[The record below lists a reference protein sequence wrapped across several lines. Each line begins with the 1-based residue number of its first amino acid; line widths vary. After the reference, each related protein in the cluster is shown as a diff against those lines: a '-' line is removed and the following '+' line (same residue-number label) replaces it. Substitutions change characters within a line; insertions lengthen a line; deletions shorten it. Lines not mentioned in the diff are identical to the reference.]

1 MAILQRDPHTVPQA
15 PATHVVDVTEATFE
29 VEVVQ
34 ASFKVPVIL
43 DLWAEWC
50 QPCKQLSPVL
60 EALAAEGEG
69 QWRLAKIDV
78 DKAPQLAQYFGAQ
91 SIPMVVAIYQGQP
104 IHEFAGALPKPKIQ
118 QWLKEIFKAVGL
130 VLKGPIVEPPIP
142 TEPAAAE
149 AYFRKRLQARAD
161 DCKAKLGL
169 GRLLLARGE
178 VAEAEKMLDE
188 IPGTAPEFNAA
199 RATLALKGL
208 LAEVGAAG
216 GETAVRERLASA
228 PDDPEAAYL
237 VALADATAGAYAKGL
252 APLIGLV
259 QTQPEPLRARAK
271 KACATLFEAAGRNDE
286 AVEVLR
292 RRLARLLF

>member
-1 MAILQRDPHTVPQA
+1 MAILQRDPHTVPPA
-15 PATHVVDVTEATFE
+15 PVTHVVDVTEATFE

-104 IHEFAGALPKPKIQ
+104 IHEFAGALPKAKIQ

-130 VLKGPIVEPPIP
+130 VLKAPTVEPPIP

-161 DCKAKLGL
+161 DTKAKLGL

-178 VAEAEKMLDE
+178 IAEAEKMLDE
-188 IPGTAPEFNAA
+188 IPGAAPEFNAA
-199 RATLALKGL
+199 RATLALERL

-216 GETAVRERLASA
+216 GEAAVRERLAAA
-228 PDDPEAAYL
+228 PEDPEATYL

-252 APLIGLV
+252 EPLIGLV

-271 KACATLFEAAGRNDE
+271 KACATLFEAAGRNDD
-286 AVEVLR
+286 AVETLR